1 MTTRYQA
8 QSASIHRQLLQRE
21 ADPDYVPPW
30 AQRQTTPTPAPVE
43 DSKQGNETP
52 VTLPCEEEERQ

>member
-8 QSASIHRQLLQRE
+8 QSALIYWTLLQRE

-52 VTLPCEEEERQ
+52 VRLPCEEEEER